1 MLMQGL
7 IVGVVLTWSVV
18 FVLRRFLPAI
28 WREDMAVFLRHRGW
42 ARLSLWLAPNAAE
55 GCGSG
60 CATCSPSCASQTAG
74 AAAVQPVQWRGS
86 GSSGA
91 CH

>member
-7 IVGVVLTWSVV
+7 IVGALLTWSVV

-28 WREDMAVFLRHRGW
+28 WREDMAAFLQRRGW
-42 ARLSLWLAPNAAE
+42 ARLSLWLAPSAAA
-55 GCGSG
+55 GCDSG
-60 CATCSPSCASQTAG
+60 CASCSPSCSSQTSV
-74 AAAVQPVQWRGS
+74 AAVQPVQWRSS